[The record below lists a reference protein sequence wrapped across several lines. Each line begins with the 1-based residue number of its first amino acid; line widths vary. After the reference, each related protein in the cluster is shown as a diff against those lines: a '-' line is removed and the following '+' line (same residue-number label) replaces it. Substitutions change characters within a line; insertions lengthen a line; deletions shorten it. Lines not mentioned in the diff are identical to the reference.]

1 VTLVSCSVMLTTV
14 LMSLMMMTSSVTACN
29 EAVCASIVSKCM
41 LLQSCKCELHPDCT
55 CCKKCFECLDY
66 LYSECCSCVDLCPK
80 PNVTIHEL
88 SKKSSVEDLDG
99 GTPTL
104 FQALTDQDDA
114 QGRWSIVTFPVD
126 IDMTSFLP
134 SINIPMKT
142 LESGEESINSLETD
156 LNKVTV
162 NCSVAYM
169 SQCMS
174 WNKCKAS
181 CTSMG
186 ASSYRW
192 FHDGCCEC
200 VGSQCINYG
209 INQSRCSDC
218 PLLDEEDE
226 EMERLINMDFK
237 EFEELENELE
247 KEKSEVIPKAEK
259 V

>member
-1 VTLVSCSVMLTTV
+1 
-14 LMSLMMMTSSVTACN
+14 MMKTSSCTIILVILSLLTMVNITTACN

-66 LYSECCSCVDLCPK
+66 LYSECCSCVDMCPK

-88 SKKSSVEDLDG
+88 SRKSHVEDLDENI
-99 GTPTL
+99 PTL
-104 FQALTDQDDA
+104 FQALTDQEDA
-114 QGRWSIVTFPVD
+114 QSRWSIVTFPID
-126 IDMTSFLP
+126 IDMTSFQP
-134 SINIPMKT
+134 IDKKT
-142 LESGEESINSLETD
+142 VTMDSSKLSQSTMPDSSL
-156 LNKVTV
+156 VTV
-162 NCSVAYM
+162 NCTVAYM

-200 VGSQCINYG
+200 VGNQCINYG
-209 INQSRCSDC
+209 INQSRCEDC
-218 PLLDEEDE
+218 PLLDDDEEITDE
-226 EMERLINMDFK
+226 EMEMLVNMEYDDFTNDDTSR
-237 EFEELENELE
+237 NEKDKKL
-247 KEKSEVIPKAEK
+247 
-259 V
+259 